1 MNYSKCKAAWKN
13 AFRLATVLL
22 LASST
27 SVAAKEV
34 VLKGGTP
41 ITVQLGTTISGGS
54 VSVGQVID
62 CKVTRDIQVDGV
74 TVIPAGSLAKAQ
86 VVRAKKN
93 GILGKEGQLQ
103 ISINSVTAV
112 DGTQV
117 MLSGGTLSD
126 EGSDKLVL
134 SLFLCFLI
142 KGGAAEL
149 PAGMEC
155 TPLVSGN
162 TVINVS

>member
-13 AFRLATVLL
+13 AFRLAAVLL

-62 CKVTRDIQVDGV
+62 CKVTRDI
-74 TVIPAGSLAKAQ
+74 
-86 VVRAKKN
+86 
-93 GILGKEGQLQ
+93 
-103 ISINSVTAV
+103 
-112 DGTQV
+112 
-117 MLSGGTLSD
+117 
-126 EGSDKLVL
+126 
-134 SLFLCFLI
+134 
-142 KGGAAEL
+142 
-149 PAGMEC
+149 
-155 TPLVSGN
+155 
-162 TVINVS
+162 